1 MQGVIFDQMRQ
12 YTVGE
17 LGETGWAMI
26 LKRLGRPGREY
37 EVGEAYPDPEFAQVV
52 GQVAQAMKKTLPE
65 VLEGFGEALVLDMVR
80 VYGFLVDRRWSYID
94 FLLNMQPVL
103 QSAFRLHAPDAVA
116 AMSVRVQ
123 RVGPEEISI
132 VYESNLRAC
141 GIVRGV
147 CRGAAA
153 HYGVEVAI
161 TDEKC
166 VLRGDPACVI
176 SVRNQLGA

>member
-12 YTVGE
+12 YAVAE

-26 LKRLGRPGREY
+26 LKRLDRSGQEY
-37 EVGEAYPDPEFAQVV
+37 EVGDSYPDLEFAQLV
-52 GQVAQAMKKTLPE
+52 GQVAQAMNKPVPD

-80 VYGFLVDRRWSYID
+80 VYGFLVDRRWSYVD
-94 FLLNMQPVL
+94 FVLNMQSVL
-103 QSAFRLHAPDAVA
+103 QSAFRLHAPGAVA
-116 AMSVRVQ
+116 AMTVRAQ

-141 GIVRGV
+141 AIVRGV

-153 HYGVEVAI
+153 HYGVEVVIA
-161 TDEKC
+161 DEKC
-166 VLRGDPACVI
+166 ALRGDPVCVI
-176 SVRNQLGA
+176 SVRSQS